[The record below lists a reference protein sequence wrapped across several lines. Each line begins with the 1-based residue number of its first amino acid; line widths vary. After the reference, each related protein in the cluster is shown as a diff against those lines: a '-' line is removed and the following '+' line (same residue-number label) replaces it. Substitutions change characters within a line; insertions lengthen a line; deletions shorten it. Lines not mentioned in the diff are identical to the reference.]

1 MQIPIFLQTF
11 KESKNLKYCL
21 FRLDK
26 LNIKYKVFYSFNGK
40 LKKNN
45 QLVSKIYNS
54 TKVRA
59 RIGRDMR
66 NSEIACAYGHLEIY
80 EYIIK
85 KKIKNSIIIEDDAFV
100 SKNLIKVVRDKIN
113 TIKKYDIVTL
123 SSTSGFIYKKNN
135 NFKDYELCKFKTHC
149 NGTGGY
155 IINLKTCKKII
166 KENQKKV
173 CTVADWPLNFKKS
186 KIKSAILLPFCLVL
200 INQNFSHLESKSKE
214 IRSKFLSSIYTILRY
229 FYYFSLMPIL
239 FGRYRKIL

>member
-11 KESKNLKYCL
+11 KESKKLKYCL

-59 RIGRDMR
+59 RIGRDMS
-66 NSEIACAYGHLEIY
+66 NSEISNSYGHLKIY

-100 SKNLIKVVRDKIN
+100 SKNLIKVVQEKIN
-113 TIKKYDIVTL
+113 IIKKYDIVAL
-123 SSTSGFIYKKNN
+123 SATSGFIYKK
-135 NFKDYELCKFKTHC
+135 K
-149 NGTGGY
+149 
-155 IINLKTCKKII
+155 IVLKTM
-166 KENQKKV
+166 NYV
-173 CTVADWPLNFKKS
+173 NS
-186 KIKSAILLPFCLVL
+186 KHIVMAQEDILL
-200 INQNFSHLESKSKE
+200 I
-214 IRSKFLSSIYTILRY
+214 
-229 FYYFSLMPIL
+229 
-239 FGRYRKIL
+239 